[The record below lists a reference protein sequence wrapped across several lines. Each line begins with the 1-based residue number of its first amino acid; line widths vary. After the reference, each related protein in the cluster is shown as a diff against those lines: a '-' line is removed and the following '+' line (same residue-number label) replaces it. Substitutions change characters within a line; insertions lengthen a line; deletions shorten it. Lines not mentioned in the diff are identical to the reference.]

1 MLSAA
6 EMGWKRQHSSYLLVM
21 DQNNEQLTFL
31 GKSTGGHVSMRDN
44 RETPNKC
51 NLCDFALYEVG
62 QLRTHLKIHSGEKPH
77 KCNQCDNASAKAV
90 HLRRHLNTHKLE
102 KCQINAISVNTNE
115 HRVVPSIYTCGHIQ
129 ERSLSLACRVSSPAQ
144 KLVTSNNTC

>member
-1 MLSAA
+1 MRHLSV
-6 EMGWKRQHSSYLLVM
+6 GNKSWKRQHSSYLLVM

-44 RETPNKC
+44 RENSNKC

-77 KCNQCDNASAKAV
+77 KCNQCDNASSKAV
-90 HLRRHLNTHKLE
+90 HLRRHLKTHTGE
-102 KCQINAISVNTNE
+102 KSNKCNQCDYASSEAGHLRTHLKTHSGEKTNKM
-115 HRVVPSIYTCGHIQ
+115 P
-129 ERSLSLACRVSSPAQ
+129 
-144 KLVTSNNTC
+144 

>member
-44 RETPNKC
+44 RENSNKC
-51 NLCDFALYEVG
+51 NLCEYASSRADN
-62 QLRTHLKIHSGEKPH
+62 LRTHLKTHSGEK
-77 KCNQCDNASAKAV
+77 S
-90 HLRRHLNTHKLE
+90 
-102 KCQINAISVNTNE
+102 
-115 HRVVPSIYTCGHIQ
+115 HRV
-129 ERSLSLACRVSSPAQ
+129 
-144 KLVTSNNTC
+144 